1 MHIGAQ
7 STLNDDSHPDTTS
20 REDDGESVTD
30 VASQQTAISDGRG
43 WHHPVV
49 VSTPRGIRLPATSS
63 RKPPLAIMS
72 TVEQQLDDLQAT
84 ITSELPN
91 DISVSSVKYEG
102 PELVIYTRDPKKFAR
117 KGDLVRKL
125 ASKLRKRITIRP
137 DPGVLSPPTEARAE
151 IESVIPEEAGVTD
164 LDFHVDTGEVV
175 IEAEKPGMVIG
186 RHGSTLREITKSVG
200 WTPEVVRTPPIESST
215 VSNVRNFLKQER
227 DDRRNILERVGRQ
240 IHREEMSDDEWV
252 RITTLGCCRE
262 VGRAA
267 FILSTPETRILIDC
281 GDKPGADGEVPYL
294 QVPEALGAGAQTID
308 AVVLTHAHLDHSAF
322 IPLLFKYGY
331 DGPIYCTEPTRD
343 LMGLLT
349 LDYLDVAAKE
359 GRTPPYESEM
369 VREAIKHCIP
379 LEYGDVTDIAPDVK
393 LTFHNAGH
401 ILGSAVSHFHIGD
414 GLYNVCFSG
423 DIHYKDTR
431 LFNGATNDFPRVE
444 TLVLEST
451 YGGRNDYQ
459 TDQED
464 SERKLKEV
472 IKQTADRGG
481 KVVIP
486 AFAVGRSQEIML
498 VIEEAMRNG
507 DIPEMPVHLDGMIWE
522 ATAIH
527 TTYPE
532 YLRDDLRDR
541 IFHDDENPF
550 LAEQFNHIDEGE
562 DEREEVASGGPC
574 IVLSTSGMVTGGPIM
589 SWLSHVGPDPDSTL
603 LFVGYQAQGTL
614 GRRIQNGWD
623 EIPTSEVGSRGRNG
637 NGGGR
642 GTLQLNMHVETVDGF
657 SGHADRAGLEN
668 FVRTM
673 NPRPE
678 KVLCVHGDER
688 STQDLSSALY
698 HEFNMRTFAPKNLE
712 TFRFR

>member
-1 MHIGAQ
+1 
-7 STLNDDSHPDTTS
+7 
-20 REDDGESVTD
+20 
-30 VASQQTAISDGRG
+30 
-43 WHHPVV
+43 
-49 VSTPRGIRLPATSS
+49 
-63 RKPPLAIMS
+63 MS
-72 TVEQQLDDLQAT
+72 TVEQQLDDLKAE
-84 ITSELPN
+84 ITSEIPD

-102 PELVIYTRDPKKFAR
+102 PELVVYTHDPKKFAR
-117 KGDLVRKL
+117 QGDLVRKL
-125 ASKLRKRITIRP
+125 ASKLRKRISIRP
-137 DPGVLSPPTEARAE
+137 DPSVLSRPDEARSK
-151 IESVIPEEAGVTD
+151 IHDIIPEDAGVED
-164 LDFHVDTGEVV
+164 LDFHEDTGEVV
-175 IEAEKPGMVIG
+175 IEAAKPGMVIG

-227 DDRRNILERVGRQ
+227 EDRRDILERIGRQ
-240 IHREEMSDDEWV
+240 IHREEMSDDEYV
-252 RITTLGCCRE
+252 RISTLGCCRE

-281 GDKPGADGEVPYL
+281 GDKPGAEGEVPYL
-294 QVPEALGAGAQTID
+294 HAPEAFGAGPQSID

-359 GRTPPYESEM
+359 GRTPPYESEQ

-379 LEYGDVTDIAPDVK
+379 IEYGDVTDIAPDVK
-393 LTFHNAGH
+393 VTFHNAGH
-401 ILGSAVSHFHIGD
+401 ILGSAVTHFHIGD
-414 GLYNVCFSG
+414 GLYNVAFSG
-423 DIHYKDTR
+423 DIHYDDTR
-431 LFNGATNDFPRVE
+431 LFNGAVNDFPRVE
-444 TLVLEST
+444 TLVMEST

-459 TDQED
+459 TDQAD
-464 SERKLKEV
+464 SERKLTEV
-472 IKQTADRGG
+472 INETYERDG
-481 KVVIP
+481 KVLIP

-498 VIEEAMRNG
+498 VLEEAMREG

-550 LAEQFNHIDEGE
+550 LADQFNHIDAGE
-562 DEREEVASGGPC
+562 DERQDVADGGPC
-574 IVLSTSGMVTGGPIM
+574 IILSTSGMVTGGPIM
-589 SWLSHVGPDPDSTL
+589 SWLSHLGPDPDSTL
-603 LFVGYQAQGTL
+603 VFVGYQAQGTL

-623 EIPTSEVGSRGRNG
+623 EIPVSDIGRHDRGAN
-637 NGGGR
+637 GR
-642 GTLQLNMHVETVDGF
+642 GTLSLNMHVDTVDGF

-668 FVRTM
+668 FVKTM

-688 STQDLSSALY
+688 SVQDLSSALY
-698 HEFNMRTFAPKNLE
+698 HEYNMRTFAPKNLE
-712 TFRFR
+712 TFRFL

>member
-1 MHIGAQ
+1 M
-7 STLNDDSHPDTTS
+7 S
-20 REDDGESVTD
+20 SVE
-30 VASQQTAISDGRG
+30 
-43 WHHPVV
+43 
-49 VSTPRGIRLPATSS
+49 
-63 RKPPLAIMS
+63 RK
-72 TVEQQLDDLQAT
+72 LDDLQAQIEDEVPDGIT
-84 ITSELPN
+84 ISDVT
-91 DISVSSVKYEG
+91 YEG
-102 PELVIYTRDPKKFAR
+102 PELVVYTRDPKEFASD
-117 KGDLVRKL
+117 GDLVRRL
-125 ASKLRKRITIRP
+125 ASKLRKRITVRP
-137 DPGVLSPPTEARAE
+137 DPDVLSHPGDAEARVRE
-151 IESVIPEEAGVTD
+151 IIPEEAGVTD
-164 LDFHVDTGEVV
+164 LDFHADTGEIV

-186 RHGSTLREITKSVG
+186 RHGSTLREITQTVG

-227 DDRRNILERVGRQ
+227 DERRDILERIGRQ
-240 IHREEMSDDEWV
+240 SHREEMSDDEWV

-262 VGRAA
+262 VGRAS
-267 FILSTPETRILIDC
+267 FILSTPETRVLIDC
-281 GDKPGADGEVPYL
+281 GDKPGAEGEVPYL
-294 QVPEALGAGAQTID
+294 QVPEALGAGANTID
-308 AVVLTHAHLDHSAF
+308 AVVLTHAHLDHSAL

-359 GRTPPYESEM
+359 GRTPPYESSQ
-369 VREAIKHCIP
+369 VREAIKHTIP
-379 LEYGDVTDIAPDVK
+379 IEYGDVTDIAPDVK
-393 LTFHNAGH
+393 LTMHNAGH

-414 GLYNVCFSG
+414 GLYNVAFSG
-423 DIHYKDTR
+423 DIHYSDTR
-431 LFNGATNDFPRVE
+431 LFNGATNEFPRVE
-444 TLVLEST
+444 TLVMEST

-464 SERKLKEV
+464 SERRLKEV
-472 IKQTADRGG
+472 INETYERGG

-498 VIEEAMRNG
+498 VLEEAMRKG

-541 IFHDDENPF
+541 IFHEDANPF
-550 LAEQFNHIDEGE
+550 LADQFNHIDAGE
-562 DEREEVASGGPC
+562 EERQEVADGDSC
-574 IVLSTSGMVTGGPIM
+574 VVLSTSGMVTGGPIM
-589 SWLSHVGPDPDSTL
+589 SWLRHFGPDPDNRMV
-603 LFVGYQAQGTL
+603 FVGYQAQGTL

-623 EIPTSEVGSRGRNG
+623 EIPVNDPNNRSRSQ
-637 NGGGR
+637 
-642 GTLQLNMHVETVDGF
+642 TLTLEMDVETVDGF
-657 SGHADRAGLEN
+657 SGHADRQGLEN

-678 KVLCVHGDER
+678 KVLCVHGDE
-688 STQDLSSALY
+688 SSVQDFSSALY

-712 TFRFR
+712 TFRFK

>member
-1 MHIGAQ
+1 MSQVERQLDEMEETIVSEVPGDV
-7 STLNDDSHPDTTS
+7 SI
-20 REDDGESVTD
+20 TD
-30 VASQQTAISDGRG
+30 VT
-43 WHHPVV
+43 
-49 VSTPRGIRLPATSS
+49 
-63 RKPPLAIMS
+63 
-72 TVEQQLDDLQAT
+72 
-84 ITSELPN
+84 
-91 DISVSSVKYEG
+91 YEG
-102 PELVIYTRDPKKFAR
+102 PELVVYTRDPKTFASNGNLIR
-117 KGDLVRKL
+117 NL
-125 ASKLRKRITIRP
+125 ASKLRKRITVRP
-137 DPGVLSPPTEARAE
+137 DPSELSRPDEAREA
-151 IESVIPEEAGVTD
+151 IRRVIPEEAGVTD
-164 LDFHVDTGEVV
+164 LDFHEDTGEVV
-175 IEAEKPGMVIG
+175 IEAQKPGMVIG
-186 RHGSTLREITKSVG
+186 RHGSTLREITQEVG

-215 VSNVRNFLKQER
+215 VENVRNFLKQER
-227 DDRRNILERVGRQ
+227 DERRDTLERIGRQ

-267 FILSTPETRILIDC
+267 FIISTPETRVLVDC
-281 GDKPGADGEVPYL
+281 GDKPGAEGEVPYL
-294 QVPEALGAGAQTID
+294 QVPEALGSGPSSLD

-359 GRTPPYESEM
+359 GRSPPYESEM

-393 LTFHNAGH
+393 LTLHNSGH
-401 ILGSAVSHFHIGD
+401 ILGSAIAHFHVGD
-414 GLYNVCFSG
+414 GLYNVAFSG
-423 DIHYKDTR
+423 DIHYEDTR
-431 LFNGATNDFPRVE
+431 LFNGAVNDFPRVE

-459 TDQED
+459 TDQAD
-464 SERKLKEV
+464 SERKLKQV
-472 IKQTADRGG
+472 IRETTERGG
-481 KVVIP
+481 KVLVP

-498 VIEEAMRNG
+498 VLEEAMREG
-507 DIPEMPVHLDGMIWE
+507 EIPRVPVHLDGMIWE

-532 YLRDDLRDR
+532 YMRDELRDR

-550 LAEQFNHIDEGE
+550 LADEFNHIDGG
-562 DEREEVASGGPC
+562 DEERREVADGGPC
-574 IVLSTSGMVTGGPIM
+574 IVLSTSGMVEGGPIM
-589 SWLSHVGPDPDSTL
+589 SWLRHIGGQEDGTMV
-603 LFVGYQAQGTL
+603 FVGYQAQGTL
-614 GRRIQNGWD
+614 GQRIQNGRT
-623 EIPTSEVGSRGRNG
+623 ELPM
-637 NGGGR
+637 NGGGGR
-642 GTLQLNMHVETVDGF
+642 ADNVSLDMNVETVDGF
-657 SGHADRAGLEN
+657 SGHADRQGLEN

-678 KVLCVHGDER
+678 KILCVHGDES

-712 TFRFR
+712 TFRFV

>member
-1 MHIGAQ
+1 MSQVERQLDEMEETIVSEVPGDV
-7 STLNDDSHPDTTS
+7 SI
-20 REDDGESVTD
+20 TD
-30 VASQQTAISDGRG
+30 VT
-43 WHHPVV
+43 
-49 VSTPRGIRLPATSS
+49 
-63 RKPPLAIMS
+63 
-72 TVEQQLDDLQAT
+72 
-84 ITSELPN
+84 
-91 DISVSSVKYEG
+91 YEG
-102 PELVIYTRDPKKFAR
+102 PELVVYTRDPKTFASNGNLIR
-117 KGDLVRKL
+117 NL
-125 ASKLRKRITIRP
+125 ASKLRKRITVRP
-137 DPGVLSPPTEARAE
+137 DPSELSRPDEAREA
-151 IESVIPEEAGVTD
+151 IRRVIPEEAGVTD
-164 LDFHVDTGEVV
+164 LDFHEDTGEVV
-175 IEAEKPGMVIG
+175 IEAQKPGMVIG
-186 RHGSTLREITKSVG
+186 RHGSTLREITQEVG

-215 VSNVRNFLKQER
+215 VENVRNFLKQER
-227 DDRRNILERVGRQ
+227 DERRDTLERIGRQ

-267 FILSTPETRILIDC
+267 FIISTPETRVLVDC
-281 GDKPGADGEVPYL
+281 GDKPGAEGEVPYL
-294 QVPEALGAGAQTID
+294 QVPEALGSGPSSLD

-359 GRTPPYESEM
+359 GRSPPYESEM

-393 LTFHNAGH
+393 LTLHNSGH
-401 ILGSAVSHFHIGD
+401 ILGSAIAHFHVGD
-414 GLYNVCFSG
+414 GLYNVAFSG
-423 DIHYKDTR
+423 DIHYEDTR
-431 LFNGATNDFPRVE
+431 LFNGAVNDFPRVE

-459 TDQED
+459 TDQAD
-464 SERKLKEV
+464 SERKLKQV
-472 IKQTADRGG
+472 IRETTERGG
-481 KVVIP
+481 KVLVP

-498 VIEEAMRNG
+498 VLEEAMREG
-507 DIPEMPVHLDGMIWE
+507 EIPRVPVHLDGMIWE

-532 YLRDDLRDR
+532 YMRDELRDR

-550 LAEQFNHIDEGE
+550 LADEFNHIDGG
-562 DEREEVASGGPC
+562 DEERREVADGGPC
-574 IVLSTSGMVTGGPIM
+574 IVLSTSGMVEGGPIM
-589 SWLSHVGPDPDSTL
+589 SWLRHIGGQEDGTMV
-603 LFVGYQAQGTL
+603 FVGYQAQGTL
-614 GRRIQNGWD
+614 GQRIQNGRT
-623 EIPTSEVGSRGRNG
+623 ELPM
-637 NGGGR
+637 NGGSGR
-642 GTLQLNMHVETVDGF
+642 ADNVSLDMNVETVDGF
-657 SGHADRAGLEN
+657 SGHADRQGLEN

-678 KVLCVHGDER
+678 KVLCVHGDES

-712 TFRFR
+712 TFRFV

>member
-1 MHIGAQ
+1 
-7 STLNDDSHPDTTS
+7 
-20 REDDGESVTD
+20 
-30 VASQQTAISDGRG
+30 
-43 WHHPVV
+43 
-49 VSTPRGIRLPATSS
+49 
-63 RKPPLAIMS
+63 MS
-72 TVEQQLDDLQAT
+72 KVDQQLEELQAT
-84 ITSELPN
+84 ITSELPP
-91 DISVSSVKYEG
+91 DISLTAVRYEG
-102 PELVIYTRDPKKFAR
+102 PELVVYTRDPKKFAQN
-117 KGDLVRKL
+117 GDLIRKL
-125 ASKLRKRITIRP
+125 ASKLRKRITVRP
-137 DPGVLSPPTEARAE
+137 DPEVLTPPAQARE
-151 IESVIPEEAGVTD
+151 RIMEVIPDDAGVTD
-164 LDFHVDTGEVV
+164 LDFHEDTGEVV
-175 IEAEKPGMVIG
+175 IEAQKPGMVIG
-186 RHGSTLREITKSVG
+186 RHGSTLRKITQEAG

-227 DDRRNILERVGRQ
+227 EDRRDILQKVGRQ
-240 IHREEMSDDEWV
+240 IHREQLSKDQWV

-262 VGRAA
+262 VGRAS
-267 FILSTPETRILIDC
+267 FILSTPETRILVDC
-281 GDKPGADGEVPYL
+281 GDKPGSEDEVPYL
-294 QVPEALGAGAQTID
+294 QVNEALGAGANTID

-331 DGPIYCTEPTRD
+331 DGPIYTTAPTRD

-369 VREAIKHCIP
+369 VREAIKHTIP

-401 ILGSAVSHFHIGD
+401 ILGSAISHFHIGD
-414 GLYNVCFSG
+414 GLYNVAFSG

-431 LFNGATNDFPRVE
+431 LFNGAVNDFPRVE

-464 SERKLKEV
+464 SERNLKE
-472 IKQTADRGG
+472 IIQETYDRGG
-481 KVVIP
+481 KVLIP

-498 VIEEAMRNG
+498 VLEEAMRSG
-507 DIPEMPVHLDGMIWE
+507 DIPTMPIHLDGMIWE

-541 IFHDDENPF
+541 IFHEDANPF
-550 LAEQFNHIDEGE
+550 LAEQFNHIDGGE
-562 DEREEVASGGPC
+562 DEREEVASGDPC
-574 IVLSTSGMVTGGPIM
+574 IILSTSGMITGGPIM
-589 SWLSHVGPDPDSTL
+589 SWLRHVGGDPENSL
-603 LFVGYQAQGTL
+603 VFVGYQAQGTF

-623 EIPTSEVGSRGRNG
+623 EIPVRDQGRND
-637 NGGGR
+637 
-642 GTLQLNMHVETVDGF
+642 TLKLSMDIHTVDGF
-657 SGHADRAGLEN
+657 SGHADRQGLMD

-698 HEFNMRTFAPKNLE
+698 HEFNMRTFSPKNLE
-712 TFRFR
+712 TFRFV